1 MTLQFFSRNRNLIFI
16 ISLIILSACT
26 ILRSNAGIDSG
37 PTYFK
42 FTSNTGNNATVV
54 LSKSADIT
62 VDGYT
67 LQPGDEIGVFTP
79 DSLCVGAVVWP
90 DSSTVIVVWGN
101 NPQTPEE
108 KDGIDVGEQMHFRIW
123 RKNVNAEFVQNQVVF
138 SDQSHVNS
146 EDTYKENSIYII
158 SLLTANDKIIS
169 ASDDR
174 LHDGIPDAF
183 HLHQNFPNPFNPSTV
198 IRYDVAQATHVTI
211 EIFNLIAQRVA
222 VIVDGFHH
230 AGSYEIVFH
239 GDNLP
244 SGVYLYTM
252 STEDFVKSKRF
263 ILLQ

>member
-1 MTLQFFSRNRNLIFI
+1 MILQFINRNRILIFN
-16 ISLIILSACT
+16 ISLIILSTCT
-26 ILRSNAGIDSG
+26 ILSSNVGIDSESA
-37 PTYFK
+37 YFK

-90 DSSTVIVVWGN
+90 DSSTVITVWGN
-101 NPQTPEE
+101 NEYTQD

-138 SDQSHVNS
+138 SDQSPANG
-146 EDTYKENSIYII
+146 EDTYKHNSIYII
-158 SLLTANDKIIS
+158 DQLTANDEIVS
-169 ASDDR
+169 VPHEQQR
-174 LHDGIPDAF
+174 DGIPGEF
-183 HLHQNFPNPFNPSTV
+183 RLHQNFPNPFNPSTV

-211 EIFNLIAQRVA
+211 EIFNVIAQRVA
-222 VIVDGFHH
+222 VIADGFHH
-230 AGSYEIVFH
+230 AGSYEIIFH
-239 GDNLP
+239 GDNLS
-244 SGVYLYTM
+244 SGVYLYKM
-252 STEDFVKSKRF
+252 STEEFVKSKRF